1 MLQKLRKCCVRCTLV
16 RPTRCLMKSCCCLLL
31 VVSGVSGLTPV
42 IYPVQTSSQCGQSDP
57 QQDEQLISVFRLARQ
72 QLGPPGCNPP
82 SNRSCQEILY
92 CFPSSSSG
100 YYQIHATNGS
110 LVDVYCNMEGTN
122 CGNITG
128 WTRVAYLN
136 MTQPHATCPPPLV
149 RKTTAGLTLC
159 HRSKSG
165 CDRVLYSTLD
175 LSYSQVCGRVR
186 GYQLG
191 RTNAFRQSINNNT
204 SSHADGVIIANGAS
218 SHKHIWTYAAGQSE
232 KAKGNS
238 FCPCNNGSIITQ
250 SLPFDYYCESG
261 ASVASSIGTLYS
273 SDPLWDGQQCGGR
286 EASCCM
292 HPNMPWFIKTLN
304 ETTTEDIE
312 LGVCGNKPP
321 DDEDTPL
328 ELVEL
333 FVR

>member
-1 MLQKLRKCCVRCTLV
+1 MSSWLL
-16 RPTRCLMKSCCCLLL
+16 SCGCCLLL
-31 VVSGVSGLTPV
+31 VVSGVSGLAPV
-42 IYPVQTSSQCGQSDP
+42 IYPVQPSSQCGQSDP
-57 QQDEQLISVFRLARQ
+57 QQDEQLMSVFRLARQ

-149 RKTTAGLTLC
+149 RNTTAGLTLC

-191 RTNAFRQSINNNT
+191 APDAFNPFFKMQINYV
-204 SSHADGVIIANGAS
+204 DGVTITFNS
-218 SHKHIWTYAAGQSE
+218 STNNHIWTYASGVSE
-232 KAKGNS
+232 SSTSRHN
-238 FCPCNNGSIITQ
+238 CPCNQGSAAQ
-250 SLPFDYYCESG
+250 SPPFVGDDYYCESST
-261 ASVASSIGTLYS
+261 ASTKSLYP
-273 SDPLWDGQQCGGR
+273 SDPLWDGQQCD
-286 EASCCM
+286 ELEVPCCT
-292 HPNMPWFIKTLN
+292 HPNMPWLIKTLN
-304 ETTTEDIE
+304 VTTTEDIE
-312 LGVCGNKPP
+312 LSVCGNGPP
-321 DDEDTPL
+321 TAEDTPL

-333 FVR
+333 FVC